1 MHDTM
6 SSTDMNYF
14 ENTYSKAYN
23 AIANGDTLL
32 SGIEDE
38 YKTYEVV
45 SLAIDQEPL
54 NIFDLNEDLLKD
66 KEINNLAETAY
77 QADSDIIIEMF
88 YDKLIK
94 LTKVGKYL
102 KQYMQKFL
110 SKLRN
115 LELRLKI
122 IYLDLIRSDGSLP
135 LRLELALGTLYDL
148 EKKLII

>member
-110 SKLRN
+110 IEYKS
-115 LELRLKI
+115 
-122 IYLDLIRSDGSLP
+122 IYC
-135 LRLELALGTLYDL
+135 
-148 EKKLII
+148 